1 MTESNHLLFSKRVL
15 MIWVIFMI
23 LNLLT
28 TLSRLHGSALFFS
41 FTPLLMFVA
50 MDQHLDFQKA

>member
-15 MIWVIFMI
+15 MIWVMFVI

>member
-15 MIWVIFMI
+15 MIWVMFMI